1 MSGECS
7 NVSQIKSTDPQ
18 RCICPVCG
26 HTTCTYRKPCD
37 MCRMDVRVTAL
48 ESAIRVVQ

>member
-7 NVSQIKSTDPQ
+7 NVSQIRATDPQ
-18 RCICPVCG
+18 RGICQVCG
-26 HTTCTYRKPCD
+26 HTTCTYLKPCD

-48 ESAIRVVQ
+48 ENSVPVQQ